1 MVTLQRVRGRA
12 RMALGQGDP
21 GRALSLVER
30 IHQHFPADLQ
40 AAVLLGQIQL
50 ELGCPDE
57 ARNAFEGVL
66 EVDPENVM
74 ARCGLAILAEEG
86 GDLDRALEQFQRAFD
101 LDSSNGE
108 VAEEIARLHSRLS
121 HTRPADPGSSQHG
134 MARHLLREQRYERAI
149 PLFEEALRGAPESVE
164 IGLGLA
170 QALWLS
176 GRFED
181 AEEVAEG
188 ILTRRPGCLKALAL
202 VAGASF
208 SRGDWRAL
216 ALLQET
222 AAMDPENS
230 AARRLF
236 VGAGLPF
243 PKVAAEPELAGAD
256 LAELLAPAAPPS
268 IPPAEGEAEL
278 EPMDEWEGEG
288 AGGEGL
294 ESFDLPQLP
303 SEGEWVRRRREA
315 IHQGSE
321 MGDWAAR
328 WRAADALVKGGQFL
342 RAVEEYLAVMRGVS
356 EDNLEGDRFARNEM
370 SLVEKEKDGENPGNR
385 EA

>member
-1 MVTLQRVRGRA
+1 
-12 RMALGQGDP
+12 
-21 GRALSLVER
+21 
-30 IHQHFPADLQ
+30 
-40 AAVLLGQIQL
+40 
-50 ELGCPDE
+50 
-57 ARNAFEGVL
+57 
-66 EVDPENVM
+66 
-74 ARCGLAILAEEG
+74 
-86 GDLDRALEQFQRAFD
+86 
-101 LDSSNGE
+101 
-108 VAEEIARLHSRLS
+108 
-121 HTRPADPGSSQHG
+121 
-134 MARHLLREQRYERAI
+134 
-149 PLFEEALRGAPESVE
+149 
-164 IGLGLA
+164 
-170 QALWLS
+170 
-176 GRFED
+176 
-181 AEEVAEG
+181 
-188 ILTRRPGCLKALAL
+188 
-202 VAGASF
+202 
-208 SRGDWRAL
+208 
-216 ALLQET
+216 
-222 AAMDPENS
+222 MDPENS